1 MGYEPYASA
10 SYYMDEYGGES
21 LPREA
26 RQMWLKRASRHI
38 DSLTFNRIIGQGFA
52 SLSPFQQE
60 LVKEVCCEQA
70 DFEYQNR
77 EIFDMVLS
85 GYSINGVAMQ
95 FGESWNVVTRKGI
108 PMRRDVYDKLCQT
121 GLCCRLL

>member
-38 DSLTFNRIIGQGFA
+38 DSLTFNRITGQGFA
-52 SLSPFQQE
+52 AGSYDPAAE
-60 LVKEVCCEQA
+60 
-70 DFEYQNR
+70 
-77 EIFDMVLS
+77 
-85 GYSINGVAMQ
+85 
-95 FGESWNVVTRKGI
+95 KGRT
-108 PMRRDVYDKLCQT
+108 PK
-121 GLCCRLL
+121 RLL